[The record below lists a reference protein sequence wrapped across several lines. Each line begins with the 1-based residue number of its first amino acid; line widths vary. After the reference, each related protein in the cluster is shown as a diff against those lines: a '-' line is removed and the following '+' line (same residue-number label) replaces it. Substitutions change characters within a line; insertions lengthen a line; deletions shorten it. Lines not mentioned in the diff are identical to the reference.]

1 MTTLVKL
8 LKYLSF
14 VFIFV
19 FSGCFSPRFKPIIL
33 DVNLEK
39 AGVVADFNMTILK
52 EYPYSFKIYYV
63 YDRLQSQKNRAIS
76 PDEENYVNKIIGGNF
91 MGPIKKGSKIVLK
104 LTITPLF
111 DLKKDY
117 LYRIPE
123 FSKIKTPQGSDIEK
137 IMKNNKPFEYIIDLS
152 EYDNSGG
159 GGYYGYDT
167 EIYAGI
173 YKRIVDVT
181 LPSGEYNIRLENL
194 EDVPEIVDIKTVFKI
209 QLEYRK

>member
-1 MTTLVKL
+1 MKTLVKL

-14 VFIFV
+14 IFVFI

-63 YDRLQSQKNRAIS
+63 YDRLQVRKDGVEDSIDR
-76 PDEENYVNKIIGGNF
+76 IIGGRF
-91 MGPIKKGSKIVLK
+91 IKPIEKGSKIVLK

-181 LPSGEYNIRLENL
+181 LPSGKYNIRLENL